1 MYYSGDTSMQD
12 SKIELNSRSTFE
24 LMARLRLRLGPGCL
38 IVLVLT
44 KNVEKQLLSRKPLVI
59 TIT

>member
-1 MYYSGDTSMQD
+1 MQD